1 MAGQSGA
8 GIHDDGTE
16 GRIIMRLATSIAV
29 LLLLAGCAAPG
40 APDGAIAAASGTP
53 LQAIEALPAELGM
66 LRRAGEAV
74 DFERRPGGAG
84 LGASARYLPA
94 NGERINVTVYIYDRG
109 RLRGPEG
116 GESPDVVQE
125 VRSASAELNLAAQ
138 TGMYRSAKFDTG
150 LDLRRGS
157 GPIEMR
163 CANFRVVQ
171 RDGAATGDSVCV
183 AVQGRRFVKLRLTMW
198 NPPDP
203 TVAGVMAMAV
213 LSQVIAARAGAPAA
227 GDGLPPNLPR
237 T

>member
-1 MAGQSGA
+1 MATGA
-8 GIHDDGTE
+8 GFRENGTG
-16 GRIIMRLATSIAV
+16 GRIIMRLATSIAA
-29 LLLLAGCAAPG
+29 LLLVAGCAASG
-40 APDGAIAAASGTP
+40 APGGTNPTASGTP
-53 LQAIEALPAELGM
+53 LQAIEALPAELGP
-66 LRRAGEAV
+66 LRRSGAAV
-74 DFERRPGGAG
+74 DFEARPGGAG

-109 RLRGPEG
+109 RARGPEG

-125 VRSASAELNLAAQ
+125 IRSAAAELNQATQ
-138 TGMYRSAKFDTG
+138 TGIYRSAKFDTG
-150 LDLRRGS
+150 LDMRTGR

-203 TVAGVMAMAV
+203 TVAGVMAVSV
-213 LSQVIAARAGAPAA
+213 LSQVIAVRSGAPAA